1 MTSATWPA
9 PDLDDLAQAP
19 EPLARA
25 ILLALCDDER
35 VEARALRYYERL
47 LQFEADAAQGAGN
60 GAGTPAGGDEV
71 RSPTESNPKKRKKKT
86 GDPRICVQCDCV
98 FVEEEN
104 GYESCQYHAGII
116 ELFDETKVDL
126 DWEEYSLEHLDTPS
140 NRAMFPEAFRWICC
154 RVTANEPGCKRGR
167 HEANPDRSLKGRG
180 SESRESSLDG
190 DPLRLD
196 APRSGELTANEGG
209 PKPEEASRQ
218 LELRKLGLRQ
228 GPR

>member
-25 ILLALCDDER
+25 ILLALCDDEQ

-60 GAGTPAGGDEV
+60 GAGTPAVGDEV

-104 GYESCQYHAGII
+104 GYESCRYHAGKNASSRRRISSFAVNAAAVKIGI
-116 ELFDETKVDL
+116 ELLLT
-126 DWEEYSLEHLDTPS
+126 
-140 NRAMFPEAFRWICC
+140 RR
-154 RVTANEPGCKRGR
+154 KR
-167 HEANPDRSLKGRG
+167 HH
-180 SESRESSLDG
+180 
-190 DPLRLD
+190 
-196 APRSGELTANEGG
+196 
-209 PKPEEASRQ
+209 
-218 LELRKLGLRQ
+218 
-228 GPR
+228 

>member
-154 RVTANEPGCKRGR
+154 RIGR
-167 HEANPDRSLKGRG
+167 
-180 SESRESSLDG
+180 
-190 DPLRLD
+190 
-196 APRSGELTANEGG
+196 
-209 PKPEEASRQ
+209 
-218 LELRKLGLRQ
+218 
-228 GPR
+228 